1 MREGGRGNEW
11 KFYTDEV
18 KECAALVGSAL
29 IGALTQR
36 CVGDGASVAKQ
47 HVRKRGGG
55 GSEGRFHSPVA
66 VSCIFSR
73 FRFFFFP

>member
-1 MREGGRGNEW
+1 MREGGGGNEW

-47 HVRKRGGG
+47 HVRKRGGEEEEEAARAG
-55 GSEGRFHSPVA
+55 FTHR
-66 VSCIFSR
+66 
-73 FRFFFFP
+73 